1 MSGARITSGGRC
13 PRPGEGSAR
22 ELLGQ
27 RDGIPLYL
35 KLASL
40 FREKIRC
47 GQWPTHSQLPTLL
60 ALRDEYG
67 TARETVRQ
75 ALGVLRSEGL
85 IDSTRGLGTFVTA
98 ADKQAE
104 PRASAYD
111 PLTLGAQVRIEILS
125 RASCEDRPDLGR
137 DLTGLETPLVHV
149 RKRHHAGQQPYSLI
163 DLWLPQ
169 LYFDMLPESAD
180 ETQLYSQL
188 LRDHTGLTD
197 LSGDQIITIVR
208 ADVTTAHLLAITLSE
223 PVAHV
228 VSRLFD
234 PEGRPVMAHLVQ
246 IRSDVFAAE
255 RQFGNLATG
264 DPRSWRPHM
273 AEPATPEH
281 SEQPHPSQHKE

>member
-1 MSGARITSGGRC
+1 MSGGR
-13 PRPGEGSAR
+13 PPGTGSVSRSAEGPIR
-22 ELLGQ
+22 DLLRQ

-40 FREKIRC
+40 FREKIRR
-47 GQWPTHSQLPTLL
+47 GQWPAQTQLPTLPVL
-60 ALRDEYG
+60 CDEYG
-67 TARETVRQ
+67 IARETVRQ

-85 IDSTRGLGTFVTA
+85 IDSTRGLGTFVSA
-98 ADKQAE
+98 QAEQIE
-104 PRASAYD
+104 PRAPAYD
-111 PLTLGAQVRIEILS
+111 PLTLGSQVRIEILA
-125 RASCEDRPDLGR
+125 RVPCEALPDLGR
-137 DLTGLETPLVHV
+137 DLTGMETPLLHV
-149 RKRHHAGQQPYSLI
+149 RKRHHTGTQPYSLV

-169 LYFDMLPESAD
+169 RYFDMLPEGAD
-180 ETQLYSQL
+180 ETQVYSQL

-208 ADVTTAHLLAITLSE
+208 ADIATAHLLDVTLSE

-234 PEGRPVMAHLVQ
+234 PEGRPVMAHIVH

-264 DPRSWRPHM
+264 DPGSWRPHM
-273 AEPATPEH
+273 AQPAMPD
-281 SEQPHPSQHKE
+281 P

>member
-1 MSGARITSGGRC
+1 LTGTRTNGSG
-13 PRPGEGSAR
+13 PRPKEGPAT
-22 ELLGQ
+22 ELLRQ

-40 FREKIRC
+40 FREKIRR
-47 GQWPTHSQLPTLL
+47 GQWPTHSQLPTLP

-67 TARETVRQ
+67 LARETVRQ
-75 ALGVLRSEGL
+75 ALGVLRNEGL

-98 ADKQAE
+98 AAAESE
-104 PRASAYD
+104 PRAPAYD
-111 PLTLGAQVRIEILS
+111 PLTLGAQVRIDILS
-125 RASCEDRPDLGR
+125 RAPCKELPDLGR
-137 DLTGLETPLVHV
+137 DLTGMETPLLHV
-149 RKRHHAGQQPYSLI
+149 RKRHHAGAQPYSLV

-169 LYFDMLPESAD
+169 RYFNMLPEGAD

-208 ADVTTAHLLAITLSE
+208 ADIATAHLLGISLSE

-264 DPRSWRPHM
+264 DPGSWRPHM
-273 AEPATPEH
+273 AQPSPPEPSGE
-281 SEQPHPSQHKE
+281 PHPRQKKE

>member
-1 MSGARITSGGRC
+1 MSGTRTTGVGHC
-13 PRPGEGSAR
+13 PRPEEGSAR
-22 ELLGQ
+22 ELLRQ

-47 GQWPTHSQLPTLL
+47 GDWPIHSQLPTLP

-67 TARETVRQ
+67 LARETVRQ
-75 ALGVLRSEGL
+75 ALGVLRNEGM

-98 ADKQAE
+98 AAEESE
-104 PRASAYD
+104 PRAPAYD
-111 PLTLGAQVRIEILS
+111 PLTLGAQVRIDILS
-125 RASCEDRPDLGR
+125 RAPCKELPDLGR
-137 DLTGLETPLVHV
+137 DLTGMETPLVHV
-149 RKRHHAGQQPYSLI
+149 RKRHHAGQQPYSLV

-169 LYFDMLPESAD
+169 RYFEMLPEGTD

-188 LRDHTGLTD
+188 LRDHTGMTD

-208 ADVTTAHLLAITLSE
+208 ADIATAHLLGITLSE

-246 IRSDVFAAE
+246 IRSDVFSAE

-264 DPRSWRPHM
+264 DPGSWRPHM
-273 AEPATPEH
+273 AEPAPPEH
-281 SEQPHPSQHKE
+281 SGEPHPRQKKE